1 MQTGIP
7 SGQGSPASLRSVMIG
22 LLKSRA
28 AGSLSRELWALGK
41 RVKGAEV
48 QDQSSSASPVQ
59 EIASWGWSLSWGE
72 GSEESQVRE
81 RGCE

>member
-7 SGQGSPASLRSVMIG
+7 SGQGSPASLRSIMIG

-59 EIASWGWSLSWGE
+59 EIAS
-72 GSEESQVRE
+72 
-81 RGCE
+81 

>member
-7 SGQGSPASLRSVMIG
+7 SGQGSPASLQRVMVG
-22 LLKSRA
+22 LLKSRTA
-28 AGSLSRELWALGK
+28 SSLSRELWALGK
-41 RVKGAEV
+41 RVKGAKV

-59 EIASWGWSLSWGE
+59 EIGSWGWSLSWRE